1 MSELKDMGK
10 ALNAALRAGQTAMED
25 IVDTG
30 ANRSSAIFDKEIAD
44 QEEQK
49 EDFKT
54 SKDTLSDAISEQIS
68 EAEAKKTQQLAAFRA
83 DGGDENFD
91 GLLEAYD
98 AVKNAEEALDASA
111 LGLYNE
117 LNEKYNKMYE
127 EFGTDA
133 SVVVGA
139 FNDAYTG
146 STI

>member
-54 SKDTLSDAISEQIS
+54 SKDTLSDAISAQIT
-68 EAEAKKTQQLAAFRA
+68 EAQAKKDTTTSSFQ
-83 DGGDENFD
+83 
-91 GLLEAYD
+91 
-98 AVKNAEEALDASA
+98 S
-111 LGLYNE
+111 
-117 LNEKYNKMYE
+117 
-127 EFGTDA
+127 
-133 SVVVGA
+133 
-139 FNDAYTG
+139 
-146 STI
+146 